1 VGCLRPV
8 RDAPLRL
15 RSSVPGR
22 GPRPDFYS
30 VLGVEAAARTRK
42 WTLLAVC
49 LTTFMLLLDITV
61 VVVALPS
68 MQERFDASLT
78 GLQWVVDAY
87 ALSLAALILTAGAL
101 ADRYGRRLVF
111 IAGVVLFTLSSLL
124 CGLAWSIVALDV
136 ARALQGIGG
145 AALFATA
152 LALIGHEYRGPDR
165 FGALALWGATVGAAV
180 ACGPLVG
187 GILTDG
193 LGWRWIFFVNIPVGV
208 FALAVALTRIP
219 ESRDEGAR
227 HTDVRGLVTFAGA
240 LLLIVF
246 GILRGNASGWTSPVI
261 LVSLV
266 GGVLLLVLFVAVE
279 LRQDRPMFDVTLF
292 RQRAFLGVS
301 IATFCIAAGMF
312 AMFPYLSIYLQ
323 DILGYSPLAT
333 GVRFLPLTAF
343 VFFVPLA
350 MRRVAAR
357 VPLRIMI
364 SGGLALVAAGLALM
378 HGLDADSGW
387 TALLAGFVAAGVG
400 IGIAN
405 PALAAGA
412 LRVVDP
418 ARTGMASG
426 ISNTF
431 RLAGVAVGVA
441 ALGALL
447 QNRVENSLAT
457 TTGDDAHSLGA
468 AVSSAGTRAVA
479 GQPDLVEPATT
490 AFVSG
495 LNDVI
500 LVGSLLLVVGALAE
514 SLGAPLAAAAAAAA
528 PPESF
533 GEARPRTR
541 CVKPLLKRPR

>member
-1 VGCLRPV
+1 M
-8 RDAPLRL
+8 
-15 RSSVPGR
+15 
-22 GPRPDFYS
+22 
-30 VLGVEAAARTRK
+30 LGVEAAQGTRR

-61 VVVALPS
+61 VVVALPN
-68 MQERFDASLT
+68 MQQRFDASLT

-111 IAGVVLFTLSSLL
+111 ITGVVLFTCSSLL
-124 CGLAWSIVALDV
+124 CGLAWSITALDV

-165 FGALALWGATVGAAV
+165 FGALAVWGATVGAAV

-208 FALAVALTRIP
+208 FALAVALTRIS
-219 ESRDEGAR
+219 ESRDEGAQ
-227 HTDVRGLVTFAGA
+227 HTDVRGLVTFAAA
-240 LLLIVF
+240 LFLIVL
-246 GILRGNASGWTSPVI
+246 GILRGNASGWTSTVI
-261 LVSLV
+261 LASLV
-266 GGVLLLVLFVAVE
+266 GGVLLLILFVAVE

-350 MRRVAAR
+350 TRRVAAR
-357 VPLRIMI
+357 VPLRVMI
-364 SGGLALVAAGLALM
+364 SVGLALVAAGLALM
-378 HGLDADSGW
+378 YGLDADSGW
-387 TALLAGFVAAGVG
+387 TALLAGFVAGG
-400 IGIAN
+400 IGIGVAN

-447 QNRVENSLAT
+447 QSRVESSLSAT
-457 TTGDDAHSLGA
+457 AGDNAHALGA
-468 AVSSAGTRAVA
+468 AVSSSGTRAVA
-479 GQPDLVEPATT
+479 GHPDLVEPAKT

-495 LNDVI
+495 LNDLLI
-500 LVGSLLLVVGALAE
+500 AGSLLLVVGALAAAVLLR
-514 SLGAPLAAAAAAAA
+514 SPAPA
-528 PPESF
+528 PTPVTDS
-533 GEARPRTR
+533 A
-541 CVKPLLKRPR
+541 